1 VLDYRK
7 RNPAGSRHYRMA
19 LSMLGA
25 PDKRTIRRHLDEGLA
40 LIG

>member
-1 VLDYRK
+1 
-7 RNPAGSRHYRMA
+7 MA